1 MEGYTVNGQTVEYQT
16 LITDS
21 VDEAAERLRLGQT
34 VIFPTETVYGLGADA
49 TNPAAV
55 LEIYEAKQRP
65 ADNPLIVH
73 IHDLAQVEELAH
85 RVPAYAYKLME
96 HYFPGPLTILLHKQP
111 VIPDITTA
119 GSPLVCLRM
128 PSLPISL
135 EFLKACNL
143 PVAAPSANIS
153 GRPSP
158 TRWQDCL
165 EDMDGRVGAILRG
178 PEATHGL
185 ESTIVDCTGANPV
198 LMRPGIITLEEL
210 AQLIPG
216 ITAHIPNKTIALPG
230 MKYRHYAPR
239 ARVFMLE
246 GGSQPPTDLLE
257 PPVAY
262 IGLEPPV
269 FETDFQLILDSP
281 IQYAHELF
289 AFMRECDRKGMLQVY
304 AQRLPEKGIG
314 RALMNRLNKAA
325 EAHL

>member
-1 MEGYTVNGQTVEYQT
+1 MNGQMVEYHT

-21 VDEAAERLRLGQT
+21 VEAAAACLRLGQT

-55 LEIYEAKQRP
+55 LAIYEAKQRP

-73 IHDLAQVEELAH
+73 IHDLTQVEELAH
-85 RVPAYAYKLME
+85 SVPTYAYKLME
-96 HYFPGPLTILLHKQP
+96 HYFPGPLTILLHKNSI
-111 VIPDITTA
+111 IPDITTA
-119 GSPLVCLRM
+119 GSKLVCLRM
-128 PSLPISL
+128 PSLPIAR
-135 EFLKACNL
+135 EFLVACNL

-185 ESTIVDCTGANPV
+185 ESTIVDCTGTNPV
-198 LMRPGIITLEEL
+198 LIRPGIITLEEL
-210 AQLIPG
+210 AQLVPG
-216 ITAHIPNKTIALPG
+216 IVAHTANKVIALPG

-246 GGSQPPTDLLE
+246 GGSQPSAGLLE
-257 PPVAY
+257 HPVAY
-262 IGLEPPV
+262 IGLEPPA
-269 FETDFQLILDSP
+269 FETDFQLILDSAV
-281 IQYAHELF
+281 QYAHELF
-289 AFMRECDRKGMLQVY
+289 AFMRECDRREISQVY

-325 EAHL
+325 ETPL